1 MAEALT
7 ESELSIIHEH
17 MRAHALTLAL
27 VKTER
32 APGELT
38 PILEDLERRLGV
50 KLLRTY
56 SSPMSDFC
64 TAELHSDHGGLVML
78 FIAGERTEL
87 VSVSETDEVSVKD
100 LEDSI
105 HYSNFHS
112 EIMRHGL

>member
-1 MAEALT
+1 MAGALT
-7 ESELSIIHEH
+7 ESELSMIDEH

-27 VKTER
+27 VRTER

-38 PILEDLERRLGV
+38 PILEALERRLGA

-56 SSPMSDFC
+56 SSPMSDFSI
-64 TAELHSDHGGLVML
+64 AELRSGGGVLVMI
-78 FIAGERTEL
+78 FMAGERTEL

>member
-1 MAEALT
+1 MAETLT
-7 ESELSIIHEH
+7 ESELSMIGEH
-17 MRAHALTLAL
+17 MRAHALTLA
-27 VKTER
+27 VVRTER

-38 PILEDLERRLGV
+38 PILETLERRLGA
-50 KLLRTY
+50 KHLRTY
-56 SSPMSDFC
+56 SSPMSEFC
-64 TAELHSDHGGLVML
+64 IAELRSGSGGLVML

-87 VSVSETDEVSVKD
+87 VSVSETDEVAVKD